1 MTWEQHRIIF
11 RLRSPLH
18 VGYRKVGNLMQTRH
32 YVHGKILW
40 AALTARLTR
49 DHDNGADGR
58 AYVKIGK
65 DVNDCFRFGYLWPAI
80 PCSDMVE
87 NWDDVETLF
96 PSDWKGADLECLE
109 KLFPHPKVLAKDK
122 PPFDYLFLDSYAST
136 SSSPHNRGA
145 LEGSLHD
152 TEFIAPHTRDGG
164 PQVYLAGSLWVVAG
178 ELPEKLERWEDKLN
192 DLRFGGEGSYGW
204 GRVQMI
210 SNDSDRNG
218 SIDPVN
224 ISWSG
229 PIPAHVEAE
238 KAGQTIHGPIEPLVG
253 WEMQESGGQA
263 PGQATIAFRPG
274 CSAGIGTA
282 EFTIGTFGLWAV
294 KQK

>member
-49 DHDNGADGR
+49 DHGDGSDGR
-58 AYVKIGK
+58 AYVKIGRA
-65 DVNDCFRFGYLWPAI
+65 VNACFRFGYLWPAI
-80 PCSDMVE
+80 PCSDTIE
-87 NWDDVETLF
+87 NWDDVKTFFSFGVEE
-96 PSDWKGADLECLE
+96 KYAEYLE
-109 KLFPHPKVLAKDK
+109 KLFPHPQVLKKDK
-122 PPFDYLFLDSYAST
+122 PTFDYLFLDSCAST
-136 SSSPHNRGA
+136 ASSPHSRGA

-152 TEFIAPHTRDGG
+152 TEYIAPFTRDGQ
-164 PQVYLAGSLWVVAG
+164 QVYLAGSLWVDAG

-204 GRVQMI
+204 GRIQMI
-210 SNDSDRNG
+210 SNDPDNG
-218 SIDPVN
+218 SINPDN

-229 PIPAHVEAE
+229 PIPAHVKARGAE
-238 KAGQTIHGPIEPLVG
+238 QTSHGAIEPLVG
-253 WEMQESGGQA
+253 WEMGEGGRQA
-263 PGQATIAFRPG
+263 LGQATIAFIPG
-274 CSAGIGTA
+274 CSTRTDTA
-282 EFTIGTFGLWAV
+282 EFTIGTFGVWTV
-294 KQK
+294 K